1 LLEVEKRSSA
11 DLGLQVRNLQERL
24 GKSLQD
30 AVLSGERAK
39 DEEMKENER
48 KKLKQELIE
57 MKILIQNLQEECKS
71 KTDDLISHTAVV
83 KEKDLELL
91 KQTQLLQDMQREKSS
106 VNIDEIIQNKLLEA
120 ESKFSAEKKE
130 IKREFD
136 AKIIELLEIE
146 NKKFDSQIS
155 ILRSEHAALIEEE
168 KRRVQEGVQM
178 SRSVSE
184 KESASREQSATALKA
199 QFEGKMQASD
209 AQMLALKQQLNRS
222 ECSAVQCCH
231 VMQCCCALFVAQY
244 HWAASFTDTALVCT
258 IIFRSF
264 SYSLSPS
271 LSLFLYALLSFIPS
285 HSLPRPPYYTKIHH
299 HTKLHDNALHYTTLN
314 YTALNYTTLNYTT
327 IHYTTPH

>member
-1 LLEVEKRSSA
+1 MLEVEKRSSA

-24 GKSLQD
+24 GKSLED
-30 AVLSGERAK
+30 AVLSGDRAK

-48 KKLKQELIE
+48 KKLKQEIIE
-57 MKILIQNLQEECKS
+57 MNILVQNLQEECKS

-91 KQTQLLQDMQREKSS
+91 KQTKLLQDMQREKSS

-146 NKKFDSQIS
+146 NNKFDNQIS

-184 KESASREQSATALKA
+184 KETASREQSATALKA

-209 AQMLALKQQLNRS
+209 AQMSALKQQLNRCTTVLS
-222 ECSAVQCCH
+222 CYAVLLCL
-231 VMQCCCALFVAQY
+231 VCCA
-244 HWAASFTDTALVCT
+244 
-258 IIFRSF
+258 I
-264 SYSLSPS
+264 SLGC
-271 LSLFLYALLSFIPS
+271 I
-285 HSLPRPPYYTKIHH
+285 TQ
-299 HTKLHDNALHYTTLN
+299 
-314 YTALNYTTLNYTT
+314 
-327 IHYTTPH
+327 TPHLFAL

>member
-1 LLEVEKRSSA
+1 M
-11 DLGLQVRNLQERL
+11 
-24 GKSLQD
+24 
-30 AVLSGERAK
+30 LSGERAK

-48 KKLKQELIE
+48 EKLKQEIIE
-57 MKILIQNLQEECKS
+57 MNILVQNLQEECKI
-71 KTDDLISHTAVV
+71 KTDDLILHTAVV

-91 KQTQLLQDMQREKSS
+91 KQTQLLQHMQLEKSS

-146 NKKFDSQIS
+146 NNKFDSQIS

-209 AQMLALKQQLNRS
+209 AQMSALKQQLNRS

-244 HWAASFTDTALVCT
+244 HWTA
-258 IIFRSF
+258 
-264 SYSLSPS
+264 
-271 LSLFLYALLSFIPS
+271 
-285 HSLPRPPYYTKIHH
+285 
-299 HTKLHDNALHYTTLN
+299 
-314 YTALNYTTLNYTT
+314 
-327 IHYTTPH
+327 